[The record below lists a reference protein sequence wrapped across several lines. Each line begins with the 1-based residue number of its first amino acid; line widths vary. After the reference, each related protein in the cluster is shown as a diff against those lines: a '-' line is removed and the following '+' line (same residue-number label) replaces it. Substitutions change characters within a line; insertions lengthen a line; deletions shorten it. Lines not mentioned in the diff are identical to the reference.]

1 MCTVRIM
8 IVTISKDFVWIKQNN
23 PGKPFGRVYE
33 IVQPLRTISDE
44 FYYSTLYNKRQLLD
58 LNSGY

>member
-1 MCTVRIM
+1 M
-8 IVTISKDFVWIKQNN
+8 WIKQNN

-44 FYYSTLYNKRQLLD
+44 FYYGTLVQQKTTIRSEFWVLGYK
-58 LNSGY
+58 NSQ